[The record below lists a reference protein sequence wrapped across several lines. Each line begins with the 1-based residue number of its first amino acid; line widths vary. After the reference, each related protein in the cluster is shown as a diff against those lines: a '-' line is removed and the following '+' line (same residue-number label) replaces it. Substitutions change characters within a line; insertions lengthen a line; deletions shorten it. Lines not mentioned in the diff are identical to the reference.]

1 MPELLSDLQNWPE
14 TSGLKAGSMI
24 EEDTF
29 PDRIGRLIRLE
40 KTPQLVTRPL
50 HKASF
55 AVAEYTTQAAFT
67 EPLSIPPFDAY
78 NVALHL
84 QGYFSD
90 VWIDRQV
97 IQEPMRAGD
106 ISFYD
111 LRSDIQAKPRTSLH
125 CVQFYLP
132 RTSLATLTD
141 IPVGSGSALGV
152 PVGIAIHDGIIH
164 QLSHAL
170 LPALARPNE
179 ANSLFIDHV
188 LLAFASHFTST
199 YLSTRKNVSAVR
211 GGLAPWQLRRAQ
223 AMIEA
228 NIDGNI
234 GLASVADECRLS
246 ASYFARAFTRST
258 GKPPHMW
265 LTDRRVDRAK
275 ELILKSSLADV
286 AAACGFADQAHFTR
300 VFAANV
306 GTTPSRWRRERGI

>member
-1 MPELLSDLQNWPE
+1 
-14 TSGLKAGSMI
+14 MI
-24 EEDTF
+24 EEGTF
-29 PDRIGRLIRLE
+29 PDRIGRLLRLE
-40 KTPQLVTRPL
+40 KAPTLATRPL

-55 AVAEYTTQAAFT
+55 AVIELTAPAAALT
-67 EPLSIPPFDAY
+67 EPISIPSSDAY
-78 NVALHL
+78 VVAL
-84 QGYFSD
+84 QFQEYFGD
-90 VWIDRQV
+90 VWVDRRQV

-111 LRSDIQAKPRTSLH
+111 LRSDTQAKPQTSFHAL
-125 CVQFYLP
+125 QFYLP

-141 IPVGSGSALGV
+141 TPVGSGSALGV

-164 QLSHAL
+164 QLGHAL
-170 LPALARPNE
+170 RPAFARPNE
-179 ANSLFIDHV
+179 ANSLFIDYV

-199 YLSTRKNVSAVR
+199 YLTTRKNVPAVR

-223 AMIEA
+223 AMLEA

-234 GLASVADECRLS
+234 GLASVADECGLS
-246 ASYFARAFTRST
+246 ASYFARAFKRST

-275 ELILKSSLADV
+275 ELILKSSLAMAEV

-300 VFAANV
+300 VFVANV
-306 GTTPSRWRRERGI
+306 GTTPSRWRRERTF